1 MKAKNLIKASVTT
14 FGAVAIGCTGLLL
27 FWTPASSA
35 PPADG
40 LASKMLTGTI
50 KSGGKALE
58 GVIVSARESNR
69 TFTTSVYTD
78 DKGNYM
84 FPALE
89 GGQYKVW
96 AQAAGYEA
104 GRADLKLDP
113 SKEARQDF
121 TLKSLDKTSDDFAH
135 QLSGAEYVAALPADS
150 FENKRMREILQNHCA
165 ACHPPSFILQNRFDK
180 AGWIAVITPMEKAA
194 TGEVMSNL
202 KNPMPSVAHFKE
214 ELATYLSK
222 VRGPGPSPMK
232 FEALP
237 RTTGEAARAV
247 ITEYD
252 IPPGETPD
260 QLSVLNGSDWSD
272 GTPARWQNQG
282 THDATVDFMGNG
294 WVTQNGSNKYRS
306 YAKIDSKTGKVTPF
320 KVLSK
325 NGGVRG
331 THEITTGPDGM
342 VWMNIGGGL
351 GRIDP
356 KTDKLEIFEVPQGV
370 GRVGNFV
377 DVNAKGKIGMVN
389 NNGGLHFDPFTK
401 EFTEFISPSLK
412 NPKFGTYGGAIDSD
426 GNVWWADLTEDK
438 LEVADL
444 KTRKIREVQFTPR
457 PELKDLTSEEDR
469 AFYSRT
475 DNLKPLSNNM
485 ANVGLRTPRRMSA
498 DFFGDTVWVTDYFG
512 QDIASVD
519 IHTLKVTYHDLPMK
533 YASAYDLHLDNNHN
547 VWVALR
553 NADRVGK
560 FDPRANKWT
569 VYQLPSIGTECR
581 SMYVDEYNK
590 TGEVWL
596 ASIRGSKAIRM
607 QFRTAQQLAEA
618 QAKLVAAN
626 GK

>member
-1 MKAKNLIKASVTT
+1 MKLRNLLISVFVIGSAS
-14 FGAVAIGCTGLLL
+14 LLL
-27 FWTPASSA
+27 WTPASSA
-35 PPADG
+35 PPVNG
-40 LASKMLTGTI
+40 LVGKMLMGTI
-50 KSGGKALE
+50 RSDGKPME
-58 GVIVSARESNR
+58 GVVVSARSSER

-78 DKGNYM
+78 DRGNFV

-89 GGQYKVW
+89 PGQYKVW

-104 GRADLKLDP
+104 GRAELKLDAN
-113 SKEARQDF
+113 KETRQDF
-121 TLKSLDKTSDDFAH
+121 TLKTIGDFSS
-135 QLSGAEYVAALPADS
+135 QMSGAEYVAALPS
-150 FENKRMREILQNHCA
+150 ETFEDKRMREILQNHCA

-180 AGWIAVITPMEKAA
+180 AGWLAAITPMEKAA

-202 KNPMPSVAHFKE
+202 KNPLPSVVHFKD
-214 ELATYLSK
+214 ELATYLAR
-222 VRGPGPSPMK
+222 VRGPGPSPLK
-232 FEALP
+232 FKPLP
-237 RTTGEAARAV
+237 RTTGDATRAV

-260 QLSVLNGSDWSD
+260 QLSVLNGSDWSE

-282 THDATVDFMGNG
+282 THDATVDFYGNG
-294 WVTQNGSNKYRS
+294 WVTQNGSNLYRS
-306 YAKIDSKTGKVTPF
+306 FEKIDSKTGKITVF
-320 KVLSK
+320 KVPGR
-325 NGGVRG
+325 NGGFRQ
-331 THEITTGPDGM
+331 THEITTAPDGM
-342 VWMNIGGGL
+342 IWMNLGGAL
-351 GRIDP
+351 GKVDP
-356 KTDKLEIFEVPQGV
+356 QTDKLDIFEVPAGM

-377 DVNAKGKIGMVN
+377 DVNAKGKIGIVN

-401 EFTEFISPSLK
+401 EFTEFKSPSIK
-412 NPKFGTYGGAIDSD
+412 NPKFGTYGGTIDMD

-444 KTRKIREVQFTPR
+444 KTGKIREVQFTPR
-457 PELKDLTSEEDR
+457 PELRELTTEEDR
-469 AFYSRT
+469 AYYSRM

-498 DFFGDTVWVTDYFG
+498 DPFGPTVWVTDYFG

-519 IHTLKVTYHDLPMK
+519 IHTMQVTYHDLPMK
-533 YASAYDLHLDNNHN
+533 YASAYDLHVDNNHM

-560 FDPRANKWT
+560 YDPKTNKWT

-581 SMYVDEYNK
+581 SMYVDEYDK

-607 QFRTAQQLAEA
+607 QFRTDQQMAEA
-618 QAKLVAAN
+618 RRAVAARGN
-626 GK
+626 